1 MIEDE
6 QIVAAIDKLI
16 SGMRDVSD
24 DLSPAERERMI
35 ASIRLISPEV
45 ADQLE
50 GPFRPQSLRRC
61 DEH

>member
-1 MIEDE
+1 MIDDE

-35 ASIRLISPEV
+35 ALISPEV
-45 ADQLE
+45 ADRLE